1 MIKLIFISIITFFNI
16 LPFNNITN
24 TSGQMFRNKIDYKS
38 LNAKEKENYNYH
50 KVASVLAD
58 YGYDSMRLNNDW
70 QGADFIA
77 VKGDDMLKIQLKGRF
92 TLDKKYIGKDI
103 FIAFIENDTIKLYEH
118 DKAVEL
124 FPESSKNTVSWKEKG
139 QYSWLKTPARY
150 NTVITVLK

>member
-1 MIKLIFISIITFFNI
+1 MIKILFISIITFFNI
-16 LPFNNITN
+16 LPFNNIIN
-24 TSGQMFRNKIDYKS
+24 TSEQMFKNKIDYKS

-77 VKGDDMLKIQLKGRF
+77 VKGDEMLKIQLKGRF

-118 DKAVEL
+118 DKALEL
-124 FPESSKNTVSWKEKG
+124 FPKSSKNTVSWKDKG
-139 QYSWLKTPARY
+139 QYSWLKTPEKY